1 MRKLL
6 LLGMVVGGLWL
17 GGCDDSA
24 STPVP
29 TNPTAER
36 VQGDLKRAGTELKDA
51 AATAGAEIKPVLKR
65 AGQDVRQGVNAAANK
80 VADLTATQPAIRP

>member
-51 AATAGAEIKPVLKR
+51 AATAGA
-65 AGQDVRQGVNAAANK
+65 
-80 VADLTATQPAIRP
+80 